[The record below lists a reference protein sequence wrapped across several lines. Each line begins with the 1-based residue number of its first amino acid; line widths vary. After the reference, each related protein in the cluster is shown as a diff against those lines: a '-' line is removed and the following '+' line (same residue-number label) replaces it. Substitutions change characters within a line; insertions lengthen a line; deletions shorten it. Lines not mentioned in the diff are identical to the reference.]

1 MPVKLAQLDPPEHL
15 ELLASEERLENL
27 DYREHVEKQERLD
40 KVELPE
46 HKAHQ
51 DLPVPVVMTV
61 LLVRRE
67 LKVHVENLVQAEN
80 PETPVQTVP
89 WDPWERLVFVV
100 HKGIAEIQEPMEML
114 ETTAYPDLKE
124 HSDLLA
130 SPD

>member
-1 MPVKLAQLDPPEHL
+1 
-15 ELLASEERLENL
+15 L

-46 HKAHQ
+46 HKDHQ
-51 DLPVPVVMTV
+51 DLPVLVVMTV
-61 LLVRRE
+61 LLARRE

-80 PETPVQTVP
+80 PEMPVQTVP

-114 ETTAYPDLKE
+114 ETTAYLDLKE
-124 HSDLLA
+124 HSDLPA